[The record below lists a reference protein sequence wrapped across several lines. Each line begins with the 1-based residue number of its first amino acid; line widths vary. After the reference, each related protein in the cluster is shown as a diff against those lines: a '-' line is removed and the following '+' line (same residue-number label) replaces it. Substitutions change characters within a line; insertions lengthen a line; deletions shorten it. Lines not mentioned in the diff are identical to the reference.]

1 MVELLMLI
9 TNEIKSESVNNA
21 FNMLFEMV
29 VTLLK
34 KVKDEKDQILVDHTM
49 SIAENALKFLIPV
62 FEEANEVVSTFIKC
76 RNCCN

>member
-9 TNEIKSESVNNA
+9 TNEIKSESVNSA

-62 FEEANEVVSTFIKC
+62 FEEANEVVSTFY
-76 RNCCN
+76 

>member
-49 SIAENALKFLIPV
+49 SIAENALKCLIPV
-62 FEEANEVVSTFIKC
+62 FEEANEVVSTFY
-76 RNCCN
+76 

>member
-62 FEEANEVVSTFIKC
+62 FEEANEVVSTFY
-76 RNCCN
+76 